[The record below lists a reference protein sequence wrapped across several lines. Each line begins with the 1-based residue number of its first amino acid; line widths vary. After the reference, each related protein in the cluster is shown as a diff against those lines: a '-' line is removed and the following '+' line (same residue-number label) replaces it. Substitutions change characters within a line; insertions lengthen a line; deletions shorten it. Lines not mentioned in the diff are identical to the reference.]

1 MSKFKSHFMYTK
13 QQRSGI
19 FLFLTLIA
27 ILQCIYYAVD
37 FSSDKLIVPKA
48 EMELVQLELDSLA
61 SLKIENQRP
70 KIFPFNPN
78 FITDYKGYTLGMS
91 TAEIDRL
98 HQFRKR
104 DKWVNS
110 AREFQ
115 SVTKISDSLLETI
128 SPYFKF
134 PDWVNKQSATSRKSK
149 SVFPNAPKTF
159 DQKIDLN
166 VATAI
171 QLQMVNGI
179 GEKLSARIVNYR
191 QRIGGFHSDIEIKEV
206 YGLSTEVISRILN
219 QFTVKTPRHII
230 KININTATIDDL
242 VKVKYID
249 YEIAAHIIE
258 QRTLREGFQKI
269 EDLTKVK
276 GIPLNK
282 IEIIE
287 LYLTFD

>member
-1 MSKFKSHFMYTK
+1 MSKFKSHFTYTK

-19 FLFLTLIA
+19 FLFLTLIV
-27 ILQCIYYAVD
+27 ILQCVYYYVD
-37 FSSDKLIVPKA
+37 FSSDEFVFHNN
-48 EMELVQLELDSLA
+48 EMKLVQLELDSLA
-61 SLKIENQRP
+61 AIKIENQRP
-70 KIFPFNPN
+70 KIYPFNPN

-91 TAEIDRL
+91 NSEIDRL
-98 HQFRKR
+98 HQFRNQN
-104 DKWVNS
+104 KWVNS

-115 SVTKISDSLLETI
+115 LVTKISDSLLDKI

-134 PDWVNKQSATSRKSK
+134 PDWVNNQSATSRKSK
-149 SVFPNAPKTF
+149 SVFSNAPKTF
-159 DQKIDLN
+159 EQKADLN
-166 VATAI
+166 IASPQ

-179 GEKLSARIVNYR
+179 GEKLSARIVNFR
-191 QRIGGFHSDIEIKEV
+191 ERIGGFHSDIEIKEV
-206 YGLSTEVISRILN
+206 YGLSSEVISRLLN
-219 QFTVKTPRHII
+219 HFTVKTPRPII
-230 KININTATIDDL
+230 KINVNTATIEDL